1 MERFIQV
8 IFTREKLT
16 DKAEDFSRMETVT
29 LESGGMVQALVKA
42 VTTIQMVVGTKARC
56 WTVALTVLGSL

>member
-56 WTVALTVLGSL
+56 

>member
-16 DKAEDFSRMETVT
+16 GKAEDFSRMETVT
-29 LESGGMVQALVKA
+29 LESGGMVQALVRA
-42 VTTIQMVVGTKARC
+42 VTTIQMVGVTKARC
-56 WTVALTVLGSL
+56 